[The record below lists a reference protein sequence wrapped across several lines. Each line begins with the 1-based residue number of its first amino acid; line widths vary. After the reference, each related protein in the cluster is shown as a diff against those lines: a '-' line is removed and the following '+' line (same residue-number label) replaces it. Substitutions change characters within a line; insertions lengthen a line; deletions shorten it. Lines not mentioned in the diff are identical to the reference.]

1 MINIDKDY
9 LITVDLKNTKVKS
22 GKTIFFYNTDLNICN
37 IFIKLICTDEDKTIP
52 EDLIVEFAV
61 LKPETDEFKP
71 LDATLI
77 SKEDLLYQVDL
88 TTDYFDIVG
97 KYSCEIRVSGTI
109 ENESKCFTSEEFDYV
124 VRPNITAKLNKKIK
138 NDKNL
143 PILEKLIKDVKEIT
157 DGINKNEIQ
166 MKRDE
171 NLVGDNKTIVGAI
184 NQLREDVNSG
194 IGGGTVE
201 LKDYQKKN
209 DEFLNTDEKT
219 ITGGINEVNNKIKK
233 VQESQI
239 ELDKDDVSF
248 NGIDDISHDTLT
260 TTNKTIIGG
269 INEVNS
275 QFKDIANIVSLFQG
289 DNDTIKLQNAI
300 NYVHENGGG
309 NIIIDKDINLVDT
322 IIIKDNVNIYS
333 KKSKI
338 VSNTDKIPIII
349 KGNNVSMNGITINC
363 NKISNVGIYVDSY
376 IRNINITECEVF
388 NIDTEAEAYGIYISS
403 YGCSNIKIHKCNVHD
418 IKSTADGV
426 TAVRGGG
433 WSKGIIIDR
442 AEYVN
447 GDVSKGKDLNTKGI
461 IISENIIENIF
472 PYEDGEAIY
481 IEGNSIKN
489 IVNAKIINNTIKNF
503 GKRAIKILPC
513 SEIIISNNYIE
524 NNLED
529 YNFSF
534 ISFFATNITIS
545 NNRCIKT
552 NNYIEN
558 GIEIGYDYDTY
569 IINEEVGNIIIT
581 NNNLICGNTG
591 TNYGIIFK
599 HKQMTTSCI
608 ISNNNIQNVRYGI
621 ALKTSNIIKNININN
636 NIFNNVT
643 GTAIYNR
650 SNLSTL
656 TVDGNIITGNM
667 LSSAI
672 DINID
677 DSLEN
682 KKIEYII
689 IQNNFINKTDYAG
702 ISISYGDTIKIL
714 NNNFY
719 CNVDSVYI
727 DTEHVTNYYVQ
738 NTINLKNNKFSKYD
752 TFKED
757 SNLILI
763 NEINTTLIIPTILS
777 KIIIVKYLIANTI
790 DNIVANNG
798 TMIVLTTSNGDLTI
812 NNSSDIAL
820 KNSTNVTLAFQ
831 QSITLIRLDNRW
843 IEISRN
849 F

>member
-1 MINIDKDY
+1 MRDYDIESDLKQEKFQSLKLVQGDRGNKIKINIY
-9 LITVDLKNTKVKS
+9 
-22 GKTIFFYNTDLNICN
+22 
-37 IFIKLICTDEDKTIP
+37 EDGQP
-52 EDLIVEFAV
+52 V
-61 LKPETDEFKP
+61 
-71 LDATLI
+71 
-77 SKEDLLYQVDL
+77 SL
-88 TTDYFDIVG
+88 TGCSV
-97 KYSCEIRVSGTI
+97 
-109 ENESKCFTSEEFDYV
+109 
-124 VRPNITAKLNKKIK
+124 TAKYKRA
-138 NDKNL
+138 
-143 PILEKLIKDVKEIT
+143 
-157 DGINKNEIQ
+157 DGEVV
-166 MKRDE
+166 D
-171 NLVGDNKTIVGAI
+171 
-184 NQLREDVNSG
+184 
-194 IGGGTVE
+194 GTVE
-201 LKDYQKKN
+201 NKTDNYFYAVMNSNITKVAGTLKMLFSIEKDDVKVSTFLLFADVREGIGENTGSSGGDTEVTVDLKDYQKK
-209 DEFLNTDEKT
+209 TDNGLETK
-219 ITGGINEVNNKIKK
+219 NKYI
-233 VQESQI
+233 V
-239 ELDKDDVSF
+239 
-248 NGIDDISHDTLT
+248 GA
-260 TTNKTIIGG
+260 

-275 QFKDIANIVSLFQG
+275 QCKDVANIISSFQG

>member
-1 MINIDKDY
+1 MI
-9 LITVDLKNTKVKS
+9 LKQKH
-22 GKTIFFYNTDLNICN
+22 
-37 IFIKLICTDEDKTIP
+37 
-52 EDLIVEFAV
+52 
-61 LKPETDEFKP
+61 
-71 LDATLI
+71 
-77 SKEDLLYQVDL
+77 
-88 TTDYFDIVG
+88 
-97 KYSCEIRVSGTI
+97 
-109 ENESKCFTSEEFDYV
+109 
-124 VRPNITAKLNKKIK
+124 TA
-138 NDKNL
+138 
-143 PILEKLIKDVKEIT
+143 
-157 DGINKNEIQ
+157 
-166 MKRDE
+166 
-171 NLVGDNKTIVGAI
+171 
-184 NQLREDVNSG
+184 
-194 IGGGTVE
+194 
-201 LKDYQKKN
+201 
-209 DEFLNTDEKT
+209 
-219 ITGGINEVNNKIKK
+219 
-233 VQESQI
+233 
-239 ELDKDDVSF
+239 
-248 NGIDDISHDTLT
+248 
-260 TTNKTIIGG
+260 
-269 INEVNS
+269 
-275 QFKDIANIVSLFQG
+275 
-289 DNDTIKLQNAI
+289 
-300 NYVHENGGG
+300 
-309 NIIIDKDINLVDT
+309 
-322 IIIKDNVNIYS
+322 
-333 KKSKI
+333 
-338 VSNTDKIPIII
+338 
-349 KGNNVSMNGITINC
+349 
-363 NKISNVGIYVDSY
+363 
-376 IRNINITECEVF
+376 
-388 NIDTEAEAYGIYISS
+388 YISS

>member
-1 MINIDKDY
+1 MRDYDIESDLKQEKFQSLKLVQGDRGNKIKINIYEDGQPVSLTGCSVTAKYKRADGEVVDGTVENKTDNYFYAVMNSNITKVAGTLKMLFSIEKDDVKVSTF
-9 LITVDLKNTKVKS
+9 LLFADVREGIGENTGSSGGDTEVTVDL
-22 GKTIFFYNTDLNICN
+22 
-37 IFIKLICTDEDKTIP
+37 E
-52 EDLIVEFAV
+52 
-61 LKPETDEFKP
+61 
-71 LDATLI
+71 
-77 SKEDLLYQVDL
+77 
-88 TTDYFDIVG
+88 
-97 KYSCEIRVSGTI
+97 
-109 ENESKCFTSEEFDYV
+109 
-124 VRPNITAKLNKKIK
+124 
-138 NDKNL
+138 
-143 PILEKLIKDVKEIT
+143 
-157 DGINKNEIQ
+157 
-166 MKRDE
+166 
-171 NLVGDNKTIVGAI
+171 
-184 NQLREDVNSG
+184 
-194 IGGGTVE
+194 
-201 LKDYQKKN
+201 DYQKKMDN
-209 DEFLNTDEKT
+209 GLETK
-219 ITGGINEVNNKIKK
+219 NKYI
-233 VQESQI
+233 V
-239 ELDKDDVSF
+239 
-248 NGIDDISHDTLT
+248 GA
-260 TTNKTIIGG
+260 

-275 QFKDIANIVSLFQG
+275 QCKDVANIISSFQG

>member
-1 MINIDKDY
+1 MRDFDIDS
-9 LITVDLKNTKVKS
+9 DLKQEKFQS
-22 GKTIFFYNTDLNICN
+22 L
-37 IFIKLICTDEDKTIP
+37 KL
-52 EDLIVEFAV
+52 V
-61 LKPETDEFKP
+61 
-71 LDATLI
+71 
-77 SKEDLLYQVDL
+77 Q
-88 TTDYFDIVG
+88 
-97 KYSCEIRVSGTI
+97 
-109 ENESKCFTSEEFDYV
+109 
-124 VRPNITAKLNKKIK
+124 
-138 NDKNL
+138 
-143 PILEKLIKDVKEIT
+143 
-157 DGINKNEIQ
+157 
-166 MKRDE
+166 
-171 NLVGDNKTIVGAI
+171 GDRG
-184 NQLREDVNSG
+184 
-194 IGGGTVE
+194 
-201 LKDYQKKN
+201 
-209 DEFLNTDEKT
+209 
-219 ITGGINEVNNKIKK
+219 NKIKINVYEDGQPVNLAGCSVTAKYKRADGEIINDGVIENIHDNSFDAVMDSSITK
-233 VQESQI
+233 VAGTLKMLFTI
-239 ELDKDDVSF
+239 EKDDVKVSTF
-248 NGIDDISHDTLT
+248 LLLADVRESIGENTGSSGGNTGGGSGEVTIDLSNYYKKIETYSKNQIDAR
-260 TTNKTIIGG
+260 
-269 INEVNS
+269 
-275 QFKDIANIVSLFQG
+275 FKDIANIVSLFQG

>member
-1 MINIDKDY
+1 MS
-9 LITVDLKNTKVKS
+9 L
-22 GKTIFFYNTDLNICN
+22 DLNP
-37 IFIKLICTDEDKTIP
+37 FLEKIKK
-52 EDLIVEFAV
+52 
-61 LKPETDEFKP
+61 
-71 LDATLI
+71 DAFC
-77 SKEDLLYQVDL
+77 SK
-88 TTDYFDIVG
+88 
-97 KYSCEIRVSGTI
+97 IRKSIIEAFEEVKDTI
-109 ENESKCFTSEEFDYV
+109 ENNNIQDLRDFQKKTDESLDTE
-124 VRPNITAKLNKKIK
+124 NK
-138 NDKNL
+138 
-143 PILEKLIKDVKEIT
+143 E
-157 DGINKNEIQ
+157 
-166 MKRDE
+166 
-171 NLVGDNKTIVGAI
+171 IVGAI
-184 NQLREDVNSG
+184 N
-194 IGGGTVE
+194 
-201 LKDYQKKN
+201 
-209 DEFLNTDEKT
+209 
-219 ITGGINEVNNKIKK
+219 EVS
-233 VQESQI
+233 SQC
-239 ELDKDDVSF
+239 
-248 NGIDDISHDTLT
+248 
-260 TTNKTIIGG
+260 
-269 INEVNS
+269 
-275 QFKDIANIVSLFQG
+275 KDIANIVSLFQG

-719 CNVDSVYI
+719 CNGDSIYI
-727 DTEHVTNYYVQ
+727 DTEQVTNYYVQ
-738 NTINLKNNKFSKYD
+738 NTVNLKNNKFSKYD

-763 NEINTTLIIPTILS
+763 NEINTTLTIPTKLS

-790 DNIVANNG
+790 DNIVADNG

>member
-1 MINIDKDY
+1 MRDYDIESDLKQEKFQNIKLVQGDRGNKIKINIYEDGQPVSLTGCSISAKYKRADGEVVDGTVENKTDNYFYAVMDNNITKVTGTLKMLFSIEKDDVKVSTF
-9 LITVDLKNTKVKS
+9 LLFADVREGIGENTGSSGGDTEVTVDL
-22 GKTIFFYNTDLNICN
+22 
-37 IFIKLICTDEDKTIP
+37 E
-52 EDLIVEFAV
+52 
-61 LKPETDEFKP
+61 
-71 LDATLI
+71 
-77 SKEDLLYQVDL
+77 
-88 TTDYFDIVG
+88 
-97 KYSCEIRVSGTI
+97 
-109 ENESKCFTSEEFDYV
+109 
-124 VRPNITAKLNKKIK
+124 
-138 NDKNL
+138 
-143 PILEKLIKDVKEIT
+143 
-157 DGINKNEIQ
+157 
-166 MKRDE
+166 
-171 NLVGDNKTIVGAI
+171 
-184 NQLREDVNSG
+184 
-194 IGGGTVE
+194 
-201 LKDYQKKN
+201 DYQKKMDN
-209 DEFLNTDEKT
+209 GLETK
-219 ITGGINEVNNKIKK
+219 NKYI
-233 VQESQI
+233 V
-239 ELDKDDVSF
+239 
-248 NGIDDISHDTLT
+248 GA
-260 TTNKTIIGG
+260 

-275 QFKDIANIVSLFQG
+275 QCKDIANIVSLFQG

-790 DNIVANNG
+790 DNIVADNG
-798 TMIVLTTSNGDLTI
+798 TMIVLTTSKGDLTI

>member
-1 MINIDKDY
+1 MS
-9 LITVDLKNTKVKS
+9 L
-22 GKTIFFYNTDLNICN
+22 DLNP
-37 IFIKLICTDEDKTIP
+37 FLEKIKK
-52 EDLIVEFAV
+52 
-61 LKPETDEFKP
+61 
-71 LDATLI
+71 DAFCI
-77 SKEDLLYQVDL
+77 K
-88 TTDYFDIVG
+88 
-97 KYSCEIRVSGTI
+97 IRKSIIEAFEEVKDTI
-109 ENESKCFTSEEFDYV
+109 ENNNIQDLRDFQKKTDESLDTE
-124 VRPNITAKLNKKIK
+124 NK
-138 NDKNL
+138 
-143 PILEKLIKDVKEIT
+143 E
-157 DGINKNEIQ
+157 
-166 MKRDE
+166 
-171 NLVGDNKTIVGAI
+171 IVGAI
-184 NQLREDVNSG
+184 N
-194 IGGGTVE
+194 
-201 LKDYQKKN
+201 
-209 DEFLNTDEKT
+209 
-219 ITGGINEVNNKIKK
+219 EVS
-233 VQESQI
+233 SQC
-239 ELDKDDVSF
+239 
-248 NGIDDISHDTLT
+248 
-260 TTNKTIIGG
+260 
-269 INEVNS
+269 
-275 QFKDIANIVSLFQG
+275 KDIANIVSLFQG

-719 CNVDSVYI
+719 CNGDSIYI
-727 DTEHVTNYYVQ
+727 DTEQVTNYYVQ
-738 NTINLKNNKFSKYD
+738 NTVNLKNNKFSKYD

-763 NEINTTLIIPTILS
+763 NEINTTLTIPTKLS

-790 DNIVANNG
+790 DNIVADNG

>member
-1 MINIDKDY
+1 MSDKMKVRDGNDGY
-9 LITVDLKNTKVKS
+9 SYPYTSPDL
-22 GKTIFFYNTDLNICN
+22 
-37 IFIKLICTDEDKTIP
+37 
-52 EDLIVEFAV
+52 
-61 LKPETDEFKP
+61 
-71 LDATLI
+71 
-77 SKEDLLYQVDL
+77 
-88 TTDYFDIVG
+88 
-97 KYSCEIRVSGTI
+97 
-109 ENESKCFTSEEFDYV
+109 V
-124 VRPNITAKLNKKIK
+124 V
-138 NDKNL
+138 DKNG
-143 PILEKLIKDVKEIT
+143 KSNTSKF
-157 DGINKNEIQ
+157 NEI
-166 MKRDE
+166 D
-171 NLVGDNKTIVGAI
+171 A
-184 NQLREDVNSG
+184 
-194 IGGGTVE
+194 
-201 LKDYQKKN
+201 
-209 DEFLNTDEKT
+209 
-219 ITGGINEVNNKIKK
+219 
-233 VQESQI
+233 
-239 ELDKDDVSF
+239 
-248 NGIDDISHDTLT
+248 
-260 TTNKTIIGG
+260 
-269 INEVNS
+269 

-529 YNFSF
+529 SNFSF
-534 ISFFATNITIS
+534 ISFFATNVTIS

-558 GIEIGYDYDTY
+558 GIEIGYDSDTY
-569 IINEEVGNIIIT
+569 LINEEVGNIIIT

-621 ALKTSNIIKNININN
+621 ALKTSNIINNISINN
-636 NIFNNVT
+636 NILNNVT

-650 SNLSTL
+650 SNLSAL

-667 LSSAI
+667 SSSAI
-672 DINID
+672 DIDID

-689 IQNNFINKTDYAG
+689 VQNNFINKTDYAG
-702 ISISYGDTIKIL
+702 VSISYGNTIKIL

-719 CNVDSVYI
+719 CNSDSVYI
-727 DTEHVTNYYVQ
+727 DTEQVTNYYVQ
-738 NTINLKNNKFSKYD
+738 NTVNLKNNKFSKYD

-763 NEINTTLIIPTILS
+763 NEINTTLTIPTKLS

-790 DNIVANNG
+790 DNIVADNG
-798 TMIVLTTSNGDLTI
+798 TMIVLTTSKGDLTI

-831 QSITLIRLDNRW
+831 QSIILIRLDNRW

>member
-1 MINIDKDY
+1 MRDFDIDS
-9 LITVDLKNTKVKS
+9 DLKQEKFQS
-22 GKTIFFYNTDLNICN
+22 L
-37 IFIKLICTDEDKTIP
+37 KL
-52 EDLIVEFAV
+52 V
-61 LKPETDEFKP
+61 
-71 LDATLI
+71 
-77 SKEDLLYQVDL
+77 Q
-88 TTDYFDIVG
+88 
-97 KYSCEIRVSGTI
+97 
-109 ENESKCFTSEEFDYV
+109 
-124 VRPNITAKLNKKIK
+124 
-138 NDKNL
+138 
-143 PILEKLIKDVKEIT
+143 
-157 DGINKNEIQ
+157 
-166 MKRDE
+166 
-171 NLVGDNKTIVGAI
+171 GDRG
-184 NQLREDVNSG
+184 
-194 IGGGTVE
+194 
-201 LKDYQKKN
+201 
-209 DEFLNTDEKT
+209 
-219 ITGGINEVNNKIKK
+219 NKIKINVYEDGQPVNLAGCSVTAKYKRADGEIINDGVIENIHDNSFDAVMDSSITK
-233 VQESQI
+233 VAGTLKMLFTI
-239 ELDKDDVSF
+239 EKDDVKVSTF
-248 NGIDDISHDTLT
+248 LLLADVRESIGENTGSSGGNTGGGSGEVTIDLSNYYKKIETYSKNQIDAR
-260 TTNKTIIGG
+260 
-269 INEVNS
+269 
-275 QFKDIANIVSLFQG
+275 FKDIANIVSLFQG
-289 DNDTIKLQNAI
+289 DNDTIKLQNTI

-719 CNVDSVYI
+719 CNGDSIYI
-727 DTEHVTNYYVQ
+727 DTEQVTNYYVQ
-738 NTINLKNNKFSKYD
+738 NTVNLKNNKFSKYD

-763 NEINTTLIIPTILS
+763 NEINTTLTIPTKLS

-790 DNIVANNG
+790 DNIVADNG

>member
-1 MINIDKDY
+1 MS
-9 LITVDLKNTKVKS
+9 L
-22 GKTIFFYNTDLNICN
+22 DLNP
-37 IFIKLICTDEDKTIP
+37 FLEKIKK
-52 EDLIVEFAV
+52 
-61 LKPETDEFKP
+61 
-71 LDATLI
+71 DAFC
-77 SKEDLLYQVDL
+77 SK
-88 TTDYFDIVG
+88 
-97 KYSCEIRVSGTI
+97 IRKSIIEAFEEVKDTI
-109 ENESKCFTSEEFDYV
+109 ENNNIQDLRDFQKKTDESLDTE
-124 VRPNITAKLNKKIK
+124 NK
-138 NDKNL
+138 
-143 PILEKLIKDVKEIT
+143 E
-157 DGINKNEIQ
+157 
-166 MKRDE
+166 
-171 NLVGDNKTIVGAI
+171 IVGAI
-184 NQLREDVNSG
+184 N
-194 IGGGTVE
+194 
-201 LKDYQKKN
+201 
-209 DEFLNTDEKT
+209 
-219 ITGGINEVNNKIKK
+219 EVS
-233 VQESQI
+233 SQC
-239 ELDKDDVSF
+239 
-248 NGIDDISHDTLT
+248 
-260 TTNKTIIGG
+260 
-269 INEVNS
+269 
-275 QFKDIANIVSLFQG
+275 KDIANIVSLFQG

-763 NEINTTLIIPTILS
+763 NEINTTLTIPTKLS

>member
-1 MINIDKDY
+1 MSDKMKVRDGNDGY
-9 LITVDLKNTKVKS
+9 SYPYTSPDL
-22 GKTIFFYNTDLNICN
+22 
-37 IFIKLICTDEDKTIP
+37 
-52 EDLIVEFAV
+52 
-61 LKPETDEFKP
+61 
-71 LDATLI
+71 
-77 SKEDLLYQVDL
+77 
-88 TTDYFDIVG
+88 
-97 KYSCEIRVSGTI
+97 
-109 ENESKCFTSEEFDYV
+109 V
-124 VRPNITAKLNKKIK
+124 V
-138 NDKNL
+138 DKNG
-143 PILEKLIKDVKEIT
+143 KSNTSKF
-157 DGINKNEIQ
+157 NEI
-166 MKRDE
+166 D
-171 NLVGDNKTIVGAI
+171 A
-184 NQLREDVNSG
+184 
-194 IGGGTVE
+194 
-201 LKDYQKKN
+201 
-209 DEFLNTDEKT
+209 
-219 ITGGINEVNNKIKK
+219 
-233 VQESQI
+233 
-239 ELDKDDVSF
+239 
-248 NGIDDISHDTLT
+248 
-260 TTNKTIIGG
+260 
-269 INEVNS
+269 

-289 DNDTIKLQNAI
+289 DNDTIKLQNTI
-300 NYVHENGGG
+300 NYVYENGGG

-447 GDVSKGKDLNTKGI
+447 GDVSKGKDLNSKDI
-461 IISENIIENIF
+461 IISENIIENVF
-472 PYEDGEAIY
+472 PYEDGDAIY

-529 YNFSF
+529 SNFSF
-534 ISFFATNITIS
+534 ISFFATNVTIS

-558 GIEIGYDYDTY
+558 GIEIGYDSDTY
-569 IINEEVGNIIIT
+569 LINEEVGNIIIT

-621 ALKTSNIIKNININN
+621 ALKTSNIINNISINN
-636 NIFNNVT
+636 NILNNVT

-650 SNLSTL
+650 SNLSAL
-656 TVDGNIITGNM
+656 TVEGNIITGNM
-667 LSSAI
+667 SSSAI
-672 DINID
+672 DIDID

-689 IQNNFINKTDYAG
+689 VQNNFINKTDYAG
-702 ISISYGDTIKIL
+702 VSISYGNTIKIL

-719 CNVDSVYI
+719 CNSDSVYI
-727 DTEHVTNYYVQ
+727 DTEQVTNYYVQ
-738 NTINLKNNKFSKYD
+738 NTVNLKNNKFSKYD

-763 NEINTTLIIPTILS
+763 NEINTTLTIPTKLS

-790 DNIVANNG
+790 DNIVADNG
-798 TMIVLTTSNGDLTI
+798 TMIVLTTSKGDLTI

-831 QSITLIRLDNRW
+831 QSIILIRLDNRW

>member
-1 MINIDKDY
+1 MRDFDIDSDLKQEKFQSLKLVQGDRGNKIKINIYEDGQPVSLTGCSVTAKYKRADGEVVDGTVENKTDNYFYAVMNSNITKVAGTLKMLFSIEKDDVKVSTF
-9 LITVDLKNTKVKS
+9 LLFADVREGIGENTGSSGGDTEVTVDLEDYQKKMDNGLETKN
-22 GKTIFFYNTDLNICN
+22 
-37 IFIKLICTDEDKTIP
+37 
-52 EDLIVEFAV
+52 
-61 LKPETDEFKP
+61 
-71 LDATLI
+71 
-77 SKEDLLYQVDL
+77 
-88 TTDYFDIVG
+88 
-97 KYSCEIRVSGTI
+97 KY
-109 ENESKCFTSEEFDYV
+109 
-124 VRPNITAKLNKKIK
+124 
-138 NDKNL
+138 
-143 PILEKLIKDVKEIT
+143 
-157 DGINKNEIQ
+157 
-166 MKRDE
+166 
-171 NLVGDNKTIVGAI
+171 IVGAI
-184 NQLREDVNSG
+184 N
-194 IGGGTVE
+194 
-201 LKDYQKKN
+201 
-209 DEFLNTDEKT
+209 
-219 ITGGINEVNNKIKK
+219 EVS
-233 VQESQI
+233 SQC
-239 ELDKDDVSF
+239 
-248 NGIDDISHDTLT
+248 
-260 TTNKTIIGG
+260 
-269 INEVNS
+269 
-275 QFKDIANIVSLFQG
+275 KDIANIVSLFQG

-763 NEINTTLIIPTILS
+763 NEINTTLTIPTKLS